1 MIRDFLFSTLQII
14 FCVFMTENN
23 LVKVLIPTYFP
34 FIGVRQLSQ
43 IFRRFTMK
51 KGLGLVAVV
60 FVYLCVF
67 SVSAFASGAMGIP
80 GSGKNAIVIASFGT
94 TVPSAVSAITNISDE
109 VKKAYPKTEVRLTFT
124 SNIIRS
130 VWKKRQAEPQKWLDQ
145 GIPEEVLYVKNFIAT
160 IGDLLEDGYTNI
172 VVQPT
177 HMFFMEQSHD
187 LMQYVNALASIR
199 TMKKKWSPIHSIVM
213 GRPALG
219 MPGDVYSYHEDVEAA
234 IKTLEADVKQA
245 KEENATLVYMGH
257 GNEHWSTGIYAETQ
271 KKMREMYPDVTTFI
285 GVVEGAPAIEDFL
298 SHLKYAKTQKVLL
311 KPFMIVAGDH
321 ATNDM
326 AGPEEDSWKSILTK
340 EGFEVNAVLKGLG
353 SNTDFANIFVDH
365 IADAAKERGI
375 HLK

>member
-1 MIRDFLFSTLQII
+1 
-14 FCVFMTENN
+14 
-23 LVKVLIPTYFP
+23 
-34 FIGVRQLSQ
+34 
-43 IFRRFTMK
+43 MK
-51 KGLGLVAVV
+51 KGLCVVAAVLI
-60 FVYLCVF
+60 YLCVF
-67 SVSAFASGAMGIP
+67 SLSAFASGAKGIP

-94 TVPSAVSAITNISDE
+94 TVPSAVSSIINIQDE
-109 VKKAYPKTEVRLTFT
+109 VKKAYPKTEVRMTFT

-130 VWKKRQAEPQKWLDQ
+130 VWKKRQAEPQKWIDQ
-145 GIPEEVLYVKNFIAT
+145 GIPEEILYVKNFIAT

-187 LMQYVNALASIR
+187 LQQYVNGLASIR

-219 MPGDVYSYHEDVEAA
+219 MPGDVYSYHDDVEAA

-245 KEENATLVYMGH
+245 KEENALLVYMGH

-285 GVVEGAPAIEDFL
+285 GVVEGSPAITDLL
-298 SHLKYAKTQKVLL
+298 SSLKHAKTQKVLL

-326 AGPEEDSWKSILTK
+326 AGPEEDSWKSVLTK
-340 EGFEVNAVLKGLG
+340 EGFEVNAVLEGLG
-353 SNTDFANIFVDH
+353 SNTDFAKIFVDH
-365 IADAAKERGI
+365 IADAAKQRGI

>member
-1 MIRDFLFSTLQII
+1 
-14 FCVFMTENN
+14 
-23 LVKVLIPTYFP
+23 
-34 FIGVRQLSQ
+34 
-43 IFRRFTMK
+43 MK
-51 KGLGLVAVV
+51 SRLGILTAV
-60 FVYLCVF
+60 FVYLCVAC
-67 SVSAFASGAMGIP
+67 SSASGSGAMGVP

-94 TVPSAVSAITNISDE
+94 TYPAALSSITNISDE

-130 VWKKRQAEPQKWLDQ
+130 IWKKRQAEPQKWLDQ

-187 LMQYVNALASIR
+187 LQQYVNGLASIH
-199 TMKKKWSPIHSIVM
+199 TMKKKWNPIHSIVM

-219 MPGDVYSYHEDVEAA
+219 MPGDVYPYHDDIEAVV
-234 IKTLEADVKQA
+234 KTLEADARQA
-245 KEENATLVYMGH
+245 KEEDAILVYMGH

-271 KKMREMYPDVTTFI
+271 KKIREMYPEVTTFI
-285 GVVEGAPAIEDFL
+285 GVVEGSPALDDFL
-298 SHLKYAKTQKVLL
+298 NHLQYAKTKKVLL

-321 ATNDM
+321 ARNDM
-326 AGPEEDSWKSILTK
+326 AGAEADSWQSVLTK
-340 EGFEVNAVLKGLG
+340 EGYNVNAVLEGLG
-353 SNTDFANIFVDH
+353 SNTEFAKIFVDH
-365 IADAAKERGI
+365 IADAAKQRGI